1 MSLQAE
7 VYFLRTLGLR
17 VLFFM
22 WVHTLAIPS
31 FFEIKESAGAK
42 IRYEKTRGSPFLYFF
57 EACADCNIEF
67 RKRTGESRHPGHTNQ
82 G

>member
-1 MSLQAE
+1 MILDI
-7 VYFLRTLGLR
+7 
-17 VLFFM
+17 
-22 WVHTLAIPS
+22 LAIPS